1 MIKEDYVSFETAKLL
16 KEKGFPQQ
24 RMEFAVTTRDC
35 SLIVNG
41 SQKVKERAGTRFP
54 YYPYSKLFL
63 YEEDWAVLPTL
74 QMTMKWLREA
84 HHIHT
89 EICLYK
95 TSENDV
101 EPKKSR
107 KAPYYT
113 FGVWDS
119 TTGDNVDKR
128 LTNDFIG
135 DTYEQ
140 ACEEAIK
147 YCLKNLI

>member
-1 MIKEDYVSFETAKLL
+1 MATITEDYVSFEVAKLL
-16 KEKGFPQQ
+16 KEKGFNEFTFSDYNENGIAQFNEVETRVAKGYQ
-24 RMEFAVTTRDC
+24 R
-35 SLIVNG
+35 
-41 SQKVKERAGTRFP
+41 
-54 YYPYSKLFL
+54 
-63 YEEDWAVLPTL
+63 PTL
-74 QMTMKWLREA
+74 QMAMKWLREV
-84 HHIHT
+84 HHIYT

-95 TSENDV
+95 TSEDDV

-119 TTGDNVDKR
+119 VTGNNVDKR

-140 ACEEAIK
+140 ACETAVL
-147 YCLKNLI
+147 YCLEHLI